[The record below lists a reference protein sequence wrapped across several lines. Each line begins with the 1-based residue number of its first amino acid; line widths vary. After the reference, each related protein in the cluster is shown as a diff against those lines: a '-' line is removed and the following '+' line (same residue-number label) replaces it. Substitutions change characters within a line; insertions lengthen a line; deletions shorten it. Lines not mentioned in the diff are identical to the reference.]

1 MKMLYILR
9 HAKATSN
16 DVEYADID
24 RPLKPSGIQDAYILG
39 NALEHRNLQVDHIAV
54 SSAARAMQ
62 TASIVARAAE
72 LSFEKLRVIPDLYL
86 SNYSETL
93 AYIRQLPDDAASAM
107 IVGHNP
113 ELSYLCEKL
122 LNENHLELPTCGF
135 MAFSISADSWS
146 EVGST
151 NTKKEYQIFPK

>member
-9 HAKATSN
+9 HAKATGN
-16 DVEYADID
+16 DAEYADID

-39 NALEHRNLQVDHIAV
+39 NELEHRKLQVDYIAV

-62 TASIVARAAE
+62 TASIVTRAAE
-72 LSFEKLRVIPDLYL
+72 LSFENLRVIPDLYL
-86 SNYSETL
+86 SSYSETL
-93 AYIRQLPDDAASAM
+93 AYIRQLPDDVVSAM
-107 IVGHNP
+107 LVGHNP

-135 MAFSISADSWS
+135 MAFSISADRWS
-146 EVGST
+146 EVSST
-151 NTKKEYQIFPK
+151 NTKKEYHIFPK